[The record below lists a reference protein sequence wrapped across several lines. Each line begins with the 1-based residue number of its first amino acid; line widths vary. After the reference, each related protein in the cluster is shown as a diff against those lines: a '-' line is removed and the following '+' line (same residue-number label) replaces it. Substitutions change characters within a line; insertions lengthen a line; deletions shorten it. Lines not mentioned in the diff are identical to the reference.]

1 MKISNKIIL
10 LIVLLLGGLSYSAW
24 SGLYQM
30 RQIRSGYSAMVTF
43 DVALMRGVNSVYQIQ
58 LQKNVLL
65 QQLISISEELGFEQT
80 TFARSSYL
88 QDQLKGIRSTYEQ
101 YTKEAAQ
108 QAQRAKDLS
117 KGATNFNMV
126 EEQKSTMLEIRE
138 GLTRLEAVRT
148 DYDTSIMQMLKAV
161 EIGGFK
167 LSIEDLEKFQN
178 DENRL
183 TQDVAKIL
191 KTVQESLMTSLDQTK
206 QWEKYAFKR
215 FVYLLVA
222 VFLLAF
228 VLAFWIVSSIV
239 RPINQ
244 LSKAVE
250 SIGEGNFNVQVN
262 ATTNDEMANLAKAF
276 NDMSRKLEEYKIH
289 IEKQNKDLKTV
300 NEELDKFIHL
310 MGHDILNPLT
320 MMIAYCSYIEQH
332 AASTLDEKNVESL
345 QGIRKAATRMHTMVK
360 ELLEFTKSKRLG
372 TK

>member
-10 LIVLLLGGLSYSAW
+10 LIVLLLSGLSFSAW
-24 SGLYQM
+24 SGLNQM
-30 RQIRSGYSAMVTF
+30 RQIRLEYSAMVTF

-88 QDQLKGIRSTYEQ
+88 QDQLKGIRATYEQ
-101 YTKEAAQ
+101 YSKDAVG

-117 KGATNFNMV
+117 QGASSFNILD
-126 EEQKSTMLEIRE
+126 EQKPTMLEVRE

-148 DYDTSIMQMLKAV
+148 DYDTGIMNMLKAV
-161 EIGGFK
+161 EAGGFK

-178 DENRL
+178 DENKL
-183 TQDVAKIL
+183 TKDVAKIL
-191 KTVQESLMTSLDQTK
+191 KTVQESLMSSLDQAK

-215 FVYLLVA
+215 FVYLLIV
-222 VFLLAF
+222 VFCLAF
-228 VLAFWIVSSIV
+228 FLALWIVSSIV

-250 SIGEGNFNVQVN
+250 SVGDGNFNVQVV
-262 ATTNDEMANLAKAF
+262 ATSNDEVANLAKAF
-276 NDMSRKLEEYKIH
+276 NDMSRKLEEYKTH
-289 IEKQNKDLKTV
+289 IERQNKDLKTV
-300 NEELDKFIHL
+300 NEDLDKFIHL

-332 AASTLDEKNVESL
+332 AGPTLDEKNMESL
-345 QGIRKAATRMHTMVK
+345 QGIRKAATRMHAMVK
-360 ELLEFTKSKRLG
+360 ELLEYTKSKRLAS
-372 TK
+372 K